1 MGVIETP
8 TGNGGG
14 NGLVR
19 LVGFEE
25 SLSLDER
32 GRFRLPDELSAALQR
47 ELGRVGNGAAF
58 DRLALYFVP
67 AAGKR
72 VFLYPV
78 PNVRLAIDRFETP
91 PPGMD
96 PAVVRRARDYFYYR
110 MRFVEADR
118 QNRFGIPDGVRQ
130 HAGIT
135 DDVQQISIVAHN
147 HWLSLS
153 RTDLEEQRALENLAT
168 FDSAADDLLDPVYPA
183 FPAPFGAPEG
193 DEQP

>member
-1 MGVIETP
+1 
-8 TGNGGG
+8 
-14 NGLVR
+14 LVR

-67 AAGKR
+67 AAGKAACSST
-72 VFLYPV
+72 PW

-96 PAVVRRARDYFYYR
+96 PAVVRRAR
-110 MRFVEADR
+110 ELLLLPHA
-118 QNRFGIPDGVRQ
+118 VRR
-130 HAGIT
+130 G
-135 DDVQQISIVAHN
+135 
-147 HWLSLS
+147 
-153 RTDLEEQRALENLAT
+153 
-168 FDSAADDLLDPVYPA
+168 
-183 FPAPFGAPEG
+183 
-193 DEQP
+193 